1 MKAANLKNIVLLAA
15 AAVALSACGT
25 GTVIKDDGTT
35 DEPKWHAADSVTFD
49 KSQGTFPNMQSL
61 SQVREGMT
69 KDQLYELLGR
79 PQYMDGWRPREWNY
93 LFHFSTPGQ
102 GVNGVSTC
110 QYKVLFDTDSYA
122 RSFYWNPVGEGSVC
136 PGQSSAPAPVAK
148 TYTLGADA
156 LFAFDRSSLADMNG
170 EGRAK
175 LDRLAEDINAQG
187 DIGSVT
193 VYGYTDRLGSAAYN
207 QRLSQQRADTVKA
220 YLVDKG
226 VPAEKVTAIGKGEAD
241 QVEACPGMTGKS
253 LRDCLQPN
261 RRIVVDVKG
270 QASDAGETVPA
281 VED

>member
-15 AAVALSACGT
+15 AAAALSACGT

-35 DEPKWHAADSVTFD
+35 DEAKWHAADSSTFD
-49 KSQGTFPNMQSL
+49 KDQGTFPNMQSL

-79 PQYMDGWRPREWNY
+79 PHYMDGWRPREWNY
-93 LFHFSTPGQ
+93 LFHFNTPGQ

-136 PGQSSAPAPVAK
+136 PGQSSAPTPVAK

-156 LFAFDRSSLADMNG
+156 LFAFDRSSLSDMNG

-187 DIGSVT
+187 DIESVT
-193 VYGYTDRLGSAAYN
+193 VYGYTDRLGSVPYN
-207 QRLSQQRADTVKA
+207 QRLSQQRANTVKA

-226 VPAEKVTAIGKGEAD
+226 VPAEKVTAIGRGKAD
-241 QVEACPGMTGKS
+241 QVEPCPGITGKA

-261 RRIVVDVKG
+261 RRIVVEVKG
-270 QASDAGETVPA
+270 LASEKPAPA
-281 VED
+281 VEE